1 MGPVLC
7 IGIQCLRAL
16 LRLRQGFQ
24 SLASLPGPC
33 SGALRLALI
42 PVPGQSHL
50 EYQADF
56 GMPRTMFSSHR
67 IVRASEHSLSQA
79 WIWQSV
85 PSEWDKCDCSGP
97 VQNMVV

>member
-1 MGPVLC
+1 
-7 IGIQCLRAL
+7 
-16 LRLRQGFQ
+16 
-24 SLASLPGPC
+24 
-33 SGALRLALI
+33 
-42 PVPGQSHL
+42 L

-85 PSEWDKCDCSGP
+85 PSEWDKCDSSGP